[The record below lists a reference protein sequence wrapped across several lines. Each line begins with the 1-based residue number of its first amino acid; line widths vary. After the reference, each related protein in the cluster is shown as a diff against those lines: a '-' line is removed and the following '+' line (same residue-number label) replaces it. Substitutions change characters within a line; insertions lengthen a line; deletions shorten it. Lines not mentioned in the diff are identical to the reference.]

1 MKAVLLS
8 LVMPPT
14 GLLTV
19 IVIGLLL
26 GRRRFGRPLAWAG
39 VILLYLLA
47 TPLVAENLLLALQP
61 GLPTIPPADHP
72 PAAIVVLGAEII
84 RDNSV
89 SLGARPGLLTM
100 DRMRTAATLAR
111 RTGLPI
117 LVSGGLI
124 HPDQPAVAT
133 VMADSLRDDFRV
145 PVRWVEDRSR
155 DTWENAKFSADIL
168 HKAGINSIYVVTSSW
183 HMRRALLS
191 FEGTGLTVTAAP
203 TPLFGSLGPQWGDF
217 LPQAG
222 AWQTSY
228 FALHEWIGYAW
239 YDVR

>member
-1 MKAVLLS
+1 MKGLLLA

-19 IVIGLLL
+19 IIIGLLL
-26 GRRRFGRPLAWAG
+26 GRRRFGRLLTWAG
-39 VILLYLLA
+39 VIGLYLLA
-47 TPLVAENLLLALQP
+47 TPVVSANLLLALQP
-61 GLPTIPPADHP
+61 GLPTVPPADHP
-72 PAAIVVLGAEII
+72 PGAIVVLGAEII
-84 RDNSV
+84 RDHSV
-89 SLGARPGLLTM
+89 PLCARPGLLTM
-100 DRMRTAATLAR
+100 DRMRTAAALAR

-124 HPDQPAVAT
+124 HPDEATVAA

-155 DTWENAKFSADIL
+155 NTWENAKFSADIL
-168 HKAGINSIYVVTSSW
+168 HKAGIDSVYVVTSSW

-203 TPLFGSLGPQWGDF
+203 TPLFESLGPLWGEF
-217 LPQAG
+217 LPQAD
-222 AWQTSY
+222 AWETSY

-239 YDVR
+239 YDIR